1 MELEQVTVTGLDDVC
16 TVYSRGGEVSKME
29 NRLSYGLL
37 LCYEGRI
44 TYCHG
49 NRRLVSEP
57 GVALLAPKGADY
69 ILQRQ
74 ETGRFPVVNFQTAE
88 ALTETFCRFSLQRP
102 ERCLELY
109 ERARE
114 RFVAGRRLAALSA
127 VYRLLAEVNGEPAA
141 RLLDGSPLQAALAYM
156 EEHIADPELNN
167 TRLAEQMHI
176 SEVYLRKLFLQ
187 HLEMTP
193 RQYLLKQRMKL
204 AQQLLEENR
213 LTVTQ
218 VAAACGYKEV
228 YHFSRSF
235 HQKIGM
241 TPGAYR
247 QSRRELL

>member
-1 MELEQVTVTGLDDVC
+1 MELEQVTVTELDSVG
-16 TVYSRGGEVSKME
+16 TVYSRGGEVCRME
-29 NRLSYGLL
+29 NRPSYGLL

-49 NRRLVSEP
+49 HQQLVSEP
-57 GVALLAPKGADY
+57 GVALLAPKGANY

-74 ETGRFPVVNFQTAE
+74 ESGRFPVVNFQTAE
-88 ALTETFCRFSLQRP
+88 PLTETFCRLSLQRP

-114 RFVAGRRLAALSA
+114 RFAAGRRLAALSA
-127 VYRLLAEVNGEPAA
+127 VYRLLAEANGEPSG
-141 RLLDGSPLQAALAYM
+141 RPLDGSPLQAALAYM
-156 EEHIADPELNN
+156 EAHIADPELNN

-193 RQYLLKQRMKL
+193 RQYLLRQRMKL

>member
-1 MELEQVTVTGLDDVC
+1 M
-16 TVYSRGGEVSKME
+16 
-29 NRLSYGLL
+29 
-37 LCYEGRI
+37 
-44 TYCHG
+44 
-49 NRRLVSEP
+49 
-57 GVALLAPKGADY
+57 
-69 ILQRQ
+69 
-74 ETGRFPVVNFQTAE
+74 VNFQTAE
-88 ALTETFCRFSLQRP
+88 PLTETFCRFSLQRP

-109 ERARE
+109 EQARE
-114 RFVAGRRLAALSA
+114 RFVAGRRLAALAA
-127 VYRLLAEVNGEPAA
+127 VYRLLAEVNGDPSA
-141 RLLDGSPLQAALAYM
+141 RLLDGSPLQAALVYM

-218 VAAACGYKEV
+218 VATACGYKEV